1 MMRYERE
8 AETHRVNTRV
18 RVIGR
23 PEIRVVSA
31 SYRVE
36 IWDYYELSGLH
47 GYLIR
52 GDKLEI
58 APDEADL

>member
-8 AETHRVNTRV
+8 TETHRVNTRV
-18 RVIGR
+18 RVVGR

-52 GDKLEI
+52 GDKIEI
-58 APDEADL
+58 TPDEAEL

>member
-1 MMRYERE
+1 MRNEVQVY
-8 AETHRVNTRV
+8 RVNQRV
-18 RVIGR
+18 RVVGR
-23 PEIRVVSA
+23 PDIRVVSA

-52 GDKLEI
+52 SDKLEI
-58 APDEADL
+58 APDEFEL